1 MNYILND
8 EQRRLVE
15 EHLDIIDK
23 VLRKTV
29 PFNSG
34 LCGMEYDD
42 FYQIGAIGLCKA
54 AVTYQSHFDTAFETY
69 AFRVVKNA
77 VLDHLRSILR
87 KRAAY
92 ATFMSE
98 AERYMEQINSPSP
111 DTEMY
116 EKLTLTALSERKV
129 RYADTARKGID
140 AMVLKM
146 LGYSGRDIAEKYSVK
161 PNYITACIS
170 RAKKCLR
177 NDKEFLKMIAC

>member
-23 VLRKTV
+23 VLRKTIH
-29 PFNSG
+29 FNSG
-34 LCGMEYDD
+34 ICGMEYDD
-42 FYQIGAIGLCKA
+42 LYQIGAIGLCKA
-54 AVTYQSHFDTAFETY
+54 AVTYQSGFDIAFDTY

-87 KRAAY
+87 KRTAY
-92 ATFMSE
+92 STFMSE
-98 AERYMEQINSPSP
+98 AERYVTQMNNPSP

-116 EKLTLTALSERKV
+116 EKLTLMALAERKE

-146 LGYSGRDIAEKYSVK
+146 RGYSGKDIAEKYSVK